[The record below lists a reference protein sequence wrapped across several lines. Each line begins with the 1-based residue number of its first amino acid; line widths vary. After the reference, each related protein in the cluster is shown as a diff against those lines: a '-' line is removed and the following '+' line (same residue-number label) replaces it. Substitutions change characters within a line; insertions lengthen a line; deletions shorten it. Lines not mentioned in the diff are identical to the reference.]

1 MKEEEENGEKE
12 GKEKEGEEDDESLNS
27 EEEELLNNLNDQLNG
42 LEVQTESLCE
52 TMALQSHIASKLE
65 SLEEKL

>member
-1 MKEEEENGEKE
+1 M
-12 GKEKEGEEDDESLNS
+12 NS